1 MKYIKY
7 IFASAIFVLIT
18 AVFALSATGE
28 ENFAEYEDFFGSLP
42 DGIADS
48 LPQNATGKDPEA
60 DAKSLTAWDFLL
72 SALGEEIKNGIRAVF
87 PMLFALIGLI
97 LLSAVIS
104 AFKSSL
110 ELKTAELLGRVSS
123 IAITLAFIS
132 FQFGTI
138 KAVAGYLS
146 DLLVLVNA
154 ATPTVAVLYATGG
167 NVASASASAVGMS
180 VFMGLAEN
188 LLAKTV
194 VPFSGIYLSLSA
206 VSSVAQDM
214 GIERVSALLKKGYT
228 TLITFLMSI
237 FSAIL
242 AAQHALAA
250 SADSV
255 SLRAAKFVA
264 GSSIPIVGG
273 TVGESLKT
281 LAASI
286 SLIRKSFGISV
297 IIMIALLT
305 LPVLILLLFTRFAIN
320 LSATIADLLGCAEER
335 RLLDSISGVYGCLI
349 AVIAIGSLMFVFLL
363 TLLVSSRAAIAG

>member
-7 IFASAIFVLIT
+7 IFASVIFVLIT
-18 AVFALSATGE
+18 AVFALSAAGE
-28 ENFAEYEDFFGSLP
+28 EIFVEYEDFFGSLP
-42 DGIADS
+42 NSITDS
-48 LPQNATGKDPEA
+48 LPQGAVGKDPEA
-60 DAKSLTAWDFLL
+60 DAKALTSWDFLL
-72 SALGEEIKNGIRAVF
+72 SALGEEIKTGLHSAI
-87 PMLFALIGLI
+87 PMLFTIIGLI

-110 ELKTAELLGRVSS
+110 ELKTADLLGHVSS

-132 FQFGTI
+132 FQLGTI
-138 KAVAGYLS
+138 KAVVGYLS
-146 DLLVLVNA
+146 DLLLLVNI
-154 ATPTVAVLYATGG
+154 ATPTVAVLYASGG

-194 VPFSGIYLSLSA
+194 VPFSGVYLSLSA
-206 VSSVAQDM
+206 VSSVAQDT
-214 GIERVSALLKKGYT
+214 GIERISSLLKKGYT

-250 SADSV
+250 SSDSI

-273 TVGESLKT
+273 TVGESIKT

-286 SLIRKSFGISV
+286 SFIRKSFGITV

-305 LPVLILLLFTRFAIN
+305 LPVLIMLLFTRFFIN
-320 LSATIADLLGCAEER
+320 LSAGLADLLGCSYEH
-335 RLLDSISGVYGCLI
+335 RLLDSISSIYGCLI
-349 AVIAIGSLMFVFLL
+349 AVIAISSLMFVFLL
-363 TLLVSSRAAIAG
+363 TLLVSSRVAIVG